1 MDILADVL
9 QQAGLKS
16 RLLNHTTFAKGE
28 SHHFPCDKSMG
39 LHLILSGEATITTK
53 GSKEV
58 LKLQKGDLAFMAR
71 ARSHELKTTIGVT
84 LVSGVYQLWNDPV
97 HPMLANIPEWFIVK
111 TDEADDV
118 HQYQS
123 VINLL
128 ASEVRSPKIGSA
140 SITHSLLDILFSY
153 TFRKIIMSMDSSL
166 SNWAYALNDQGVRKS
181 LELLHADPSRDWT
194 LEELARESGLSRAGL
209 AKKFKMSLG
218 DTPLHYLAVLRI
230 QKAMN
235 LLSTTSDNIDVVA
248 VNVGYTDGFSFS
260 KSFKKI
266 AGLSPRDFRKQD
278 QTKQGMRL

>member
-1 MDILADVL
+1 
-9 QQAGLKS
+9 
-16 RLLNHTTFAKGE
+16 
-28 SHHFPCDKSMG
+28 
-39 LHLILSGEATITTK
+39 
-53 GSKEV
+53 
-58 LKLQKGDLAFMAR
+58 
-71 ARSHELKTTIGVT
+71 
-84 LVSGVYQLWNDPV
+84 
-97 HPMLANIPEWFIVK
+97 
-111 TDEADDV
+111 
-118 HQYQS
+118 
-123 VINLL
+123 
-128 ASEVRSPKIGSA
+128 
-140 SITHSLLDILFSY
+140 
-153 TFRKIIMSMDSSL
+153 MDSTL

-181 LELLHADPSRDWT
+181 LELMHADPARNWT

-248 VNVGYTDGFSFS
+248 SNVGYTDGFSFS